1 MGLWLKN
8 QEFEDKLSNEM
19 KNRDEVVLRT
29 IKGSMRRMIRIER
42 VIAKDD
48 KDRELRCKGSRGVQ
62 EITNDT
68 RIETTHRLEG

>member
-1 MGLWLKN
+1 MKN

-48 KDRELRCKGSRGVQ
+48 KDRESHSDKKTTRVKKRRITRVYRRSR
-62 EITNDT
+62 E
-68 RIETTHRLEG
+68 